1 MKLTREEV
9 LKQLLQDSSSKIIQC
24 LNLGYSVEIFNS
36 RDGLKLR
43 KNKSFPVWIDM
54 SVKYSDI
61 DELEGGDHK

>member
-1 MKLTREEV
+1 MTKEEI
-9 LKQLLQDSSSKIIQC
+9 LKQLLLDSSDKIIQC
-24 LNLGYSVEIFNS
+24 LRYGYSVEIFNS
-36 RDGLKLR
+36 RNGLKIR